1 MLRAAIAF
9 FIMGLVAWAIG
20 AGNIGVLSI
29 GVGILLLKIFVILA
43 ILSFVASFFLRRPPR
58 LP

>member
-9 FIMGLVAWAIG
+9 FIIGLFAWAIG
-20 AGNIGVLSI
+20 AGNIGGLSI

-43 ILSFVASFFLRRPPR
+43 ILSFVASFFSRRPPR